1 MSAEGQRFGRTW
13 QDAEWV
19 ALGPQDDVTGTPAER
34 LTHAERA
41 KVDITF
47 RNINAALVSLDKAA
61 AIERVAREV
70 CEEAGK
76 HYLPRQ
82 LGIRMGCLR
91 ALVQP

>member
-19 ALGPQDDVTGTPAER
+19 ALGPQDDVTGTPAVS

-61 AIERVAREV
+61 EIEREAREV

-76 HYLPRQ
+76 HCIPSQ
-82 LGIRMGCLR
+82 LAIRMARLW